1 VGVLL
6 PRFQSAKKTKTVL
19 IREGTRR
26 SAKKTKQKRNLIMNN
41 RDRAFLHDM
50 HNFITFNRVATVEAL
65 YQGLCH
71 LDKVTNRTISQVDSH
86 LSEEAVVDQ
95 ITILNQEVRIQS
107 ILIAK
112 IFAEQMAG
120 LEDLGAF
127 GWTIRHRQN
136 GGLFE
141 RYLESKTTAAA
152 DFFDL
157 VLNSDEHTTLDLLLH
172 LPSVS
177 DLQGQISSETM
188 IGIEHDYSEYRKV
201 FYDIA
206 RKYRLITDTLELNKS
221 LAPLPEDWGQNINI
235 IIGFSDPAKPRHP
248 YIDAFNKIK
257 HRFMIT
263 ENLPAYIDIAD
274 RPLQFSYLS
283 QEPKS
288 VERLLQETALTAR
301 LMGELVAL
309 IIRLDEAG
317 VDLKLPT

>member
-1 VGVLL
+1 
-6 PRFQSAKKTKTVL
+6 
-19 IREGTRR
+19 
-26 SAKKTKQKRNLIMNN
+26 MNN
-41 RDRAFLHDM
+41 RDRAFLQDM

-95 ITILNQEVRIQS
+95 ITSLNQEARIQS

-157 VLNSDEHTTLDLLLH
+157 VLNSDEHTTLDSLLC

-177 DLQGQISSETM
+177 DLQAQLPNKTM
-188 IGIEHDYSEYRKV
+188 IGIKHDYDKYRKV
-201 FYDIA
+201 FYEIA
-206 RKYRLITDTLELNKS
+206 KKYRLIAEALELTKS
-221 LAPLPEDWGQNINI
+221 LAPLPDNWEHNINV

-248 YIDAFNKIK
+248 YTDAFNKIK

-263 ENLPAYIDIAD
+263 ENLPAYRDVAD
-274 RPLQFSYLS
+274 RPLQFSFLS

-288 VERLLQETALTAR
+288 VEQFRQVASLTAQ

-309 IIRLDEAG
+309 IFTLDAAG
-317 VDLKLPT
+317 VDLNLPS